1 MSPEVR
7 AARTGAVRLG
17 HAEVDAIGFDE
28 AVSAI
33 AQPASLRPSPLL
45 VVTPNIAHISML
57 ERDAALQ
64 DAYARAGLVLADGW
78 PVAAAATR
86 LGGVAVPRVTG
97 ADLLPAVLD
106 RAATTGLAVALV
118 GGREGAAPLA
128 AARAVADRPGLRVVL
143 AEGPRFPDR
152 PAAVDAERL
161 AAMLPPG
168 ADVVV
173 LGLGAPKQELLV
185 AAGLRAGVLPPAA
198 YLCFGAAIDFLAGV
212 VTRAPERWQRWHLE
226 WAHRVVHEP
235 RRLAGRYLV
244 AAPRFAAV
252 VVRERRAR

>member
-1 MSPEVR
+1 MSPPVR
-7 AARTGAVRLG
+7 QTRTGAVRLG
-17 HAEVDAIGFDE
+17 HADVDPVGFGE

-33 AQPASLRPSPLL
+33 ARQASQRTSPLL
-45 VVTPNIAHISML
+45 VVTPNISHIAML
-57 ERDAALQ
+57 ERDPGLQ
-64 DAYARAGLVLADGW
+64 EAYARAGLVLADGW

-86 LGGVAVPRVTG
+86 LGGVEVPRVTG
-97 ADLLPAVLD
+97 ADLLPAVLA
-106 RAATTGLAVALV
+106 RAAETGLGVALV
-118 GGREGAAPLA
+118 GGREGAAALA
-128 AARAVADRPGLRVVL
+128 ARRATDDLPGLRVVL

-152 PAAVDAERL
+152 PGPADAERL
-161 AAMLPPG
+161 AAMLPAG
-168 ADVVV
+168 LDVVV

-198 YLCFGAAIDFLAGV
+198 YLCFGAAIDFVAGV
-212 VTRAPERWQRWHLE
+212 VERAPQRWQRWHLE

-252 VVRERRAR
+252 VVRERRAQ